1 MNSEEQREFE
11 RLAAAA
17 RSGIATEAEQN
28 RLAAMCLDYAR
39 LVISVHMRCGA
50 IRAADR
56 EDVAQEAVIRAFRYL
71 PRWDAHKARWVT
83 YFARIVAS
91 SVGNQ
96 QRRYRKDARIMEA
109 VLNRQ
114 SMT

>member
-1 MNSEEQREFE
+1 MDSGEKREFE
-11 RLAAAA
+11 RLAEAGKCG
-17 RSGIATEAEQN
+17 RATEPELN

-39 LVISVHMRCGA
+39 VVISMHMRCGA
-50 IRAADR
+50 VRAADR
-56 EDVAQEAVIRAFRYL
+56 DDVAQEAVIRAFRYL

-83 YFARIVAS
+83 YFARIVLSAI
-91 SVGNQ
+91 GRQ
-96 QRRYRKDARIMEA
+96 QRRYLKDTRIMEA